1 MMSALLSLATDN
13 AKDPTL
19 SKLNATP
26 QTLGCYTAGLVLG
39 LTVEEVADLLISD
52 TGLLLTRMLQGNVF
66 SPSNNQFK
74 NLSGA
79 ISFIRNLPE
88 IPKNVDLSEY
98 YEMFGIKTKEDDKN

>member
-39 LTVEEVADLLISD
+39 LSIEEVANLLISD
-52 TGLLLTRMLQGNVF
+52 TGLLLTKMLRSDVF
-66 SPSNNQFK
+66 N
-74 NLSGA
+74 
-79 ISFIRNLPE
+79 
-88 IPKNVDLSEY
+88 PKEN
-98 YEMFGIKTKEDDKN
+98 